1 MRLEETTIS
10 INYLALMM
18 RLCAERG
25 ISTQN
30 LLKDSGIDSSILES
44 GHDFVNGEQYYKVLK
59 NASSLLGDPTFGLY
73 YGARTTIT
81 SHGILGFAFMSSKT
95 LRDALQLMSKY
106 HRTLFTLI
114 ELQFEE
120 QKQNAYLRINFTT
133 NFKGFENL
141 LAEGIIAGFY
151 TIFKSMFSQDI
162 NRDNEFYSNFIKTPA
177 IVQFKQEEPE
187 YSDFFYKILGKS
199 VEFSKEY
206 NQIVIPSSLL
216 DYMLPESDPNTAKMA
231 EKICQDILESLE
243 QRETYPEKVR
253 KIIFSYKESLP
264 TFDQVADVL
273 HLHPRTLG
281 RRLKQYNTSYQVI
294 LDEVRK
300 ELALEYLANSDILI
314 DDIAYSL
321 RFNDASSFYRA
332 FKKWTGRTPRSYRMS
347 EMEQEE
353 VLKEEQEKKSNH

>member
-10 INYLALMM
+10 INYLALLI
-18 RLCAERG
+18 RLCEERN
-25 ISTQN
+25 ISVDSI
-30 LLKDSGIDSSILES
+30 LKDTGIEKSTLENS
-44 GHDFVNGEQYYKVLK
+44 QDFVNGEQYYRVLK
-59 NASSLLGDPTFGLY
+59 NASELLGDPTFGLY

-81 SHGILGFAFMSSKT
+81 SHGILGFAFMSSQT
-95 LRDALQLMSKY
+95 LRDALLLMTKY
-106 HRTLFTLI
+106 HRTLFTLM

-120 QKQNAYLRINFTT
+120 GVNASYLRINFTT

-141 LAEGIIAGFY
+141 LAEGVIAGFY
-151 TIFKSMFSQDI
+151 TVFRSIFNQDI
-162 NRDNEFYSNFIKTPA
+162 NKDNEFYSNFIKTPA
-177 IVQFKQEEPE
+177 TVQFKQEAPE
-187 YSDFFYKILGKS
+187 YSDFFKQILGKH
-199 VEFSKEY
+199 VEFSQEY
-206 NQIVIPSSLL
+206 NQIVIPNPLL

-231 EKICQDILESLE
+231 EQICQDILHSLE

-300 ELALEYLANSDILI
+300 ELALEYLANPDILI

-332 FKKWTGRTPRSYRMS
+332 FKKWTGKTPRSYRMS
-347 EMEQEE
+347 E
-353 VLKEEQEKKSNH
+353 VEQEKKNA

>member
-10 INYLALMM
+10 IKYLALMI

-25 ISTQN
+25 ISSED
-30 LLKDSGIDSSILES
+30 LLRDSGIESSNLDSS
-44 GHDFVNGEQYYKVLK
+44 HDFGNGEQYYKVLK
-59 NASSLLGDPTFGLY
+59 NASALLGDPTFGLY

-95 LRDALQLMSKY
+95 LRHALQLMTKY

-120 QKQNAYLRINFTT
+120 QESNAFLRINFTT
-133 NFKGFENL
+133 NFKSYENL

-162 NRDNEFYSNFIKTPA
+162 NRANEFYSNFKKTPA

-187 YSDFFYKILGKS
+187 YSDFFYQILGKN

-206 NQIVIPSSLL
+206 NQLVIPSSLL

-231 EKICQDILESLE
+231 EQISQDILQSIE

-300 ELALEYLANSDILI
+300 ELALEYLANPDILI

-332 FKKWTGRTPRSYRMS
+332 FKKWTGRTPRSYRM
-347 EMEQEE
+347 EELEQEE
-353 VLKEEQEKKSNH
+353 THDKN

>member
-1 MRLEETTIS
+1 MRLKETTIS
-10 INYLALMM
+10 INYLALMI

-25 ISTQN
+25 ISSQA
-30 LLKDSGIDSSILES
+30 LLQDSGIDSSILDGGS
-44 GHDFVNGEQYYKVLK
+44 HFVNGEQYYKVLK
-59 NASSLLGDPTFGLY
+59 NASALLGDPTFGLY

-95 LRDALQLMSKY
+95 LRDALLLMTKY

-120 QKQNAYLRINFTT
+120 QAKNAYLRINFTT
-133 NFKGFENL
+133 NFKGYENL

-151 TIFKSMFSQDI
+151 TIFKSMFSQEI
-162 NRDNEFYSNFIKTPA
+162 NRDNEFFSNYIKTPA
-177 IVQFKQEEPE
+177 TVQFKQEEPE
-187 YSDFFYKILGKS
+187 YSDFFYKILGEN

-206 NQIVIPSSLL
+206 NQIIIPSSLL
-216 DYMLPESDPNTAKMA
+216 DYSLPESDPNTAKMA
-231 EKICQDILESLE
+231 EQICQDILLSLE

-264 TFDQVADVL
+264 TFDQVADIL

-300 ELALEYLANSDILI
+300 ELALEYLANPDILI

-332 FKKWTGRTPRSYRMS
+332 FRKWTGRTPRSYRMI
-347 EMEQEE
+347 ELEKQE
-353 VLKEEQEKKSNH
+353 